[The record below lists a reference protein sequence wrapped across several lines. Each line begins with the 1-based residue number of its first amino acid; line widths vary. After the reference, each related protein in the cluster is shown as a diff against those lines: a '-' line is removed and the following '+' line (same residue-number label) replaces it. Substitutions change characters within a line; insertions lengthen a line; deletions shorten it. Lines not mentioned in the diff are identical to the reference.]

1 MKSIN
6 KKELGEVDIGFQ
18 YWTSPVHFPQTLN
31 QVSTRRR
38 TTMPDNAAR
47 NFSQKASADTID
59 ALEKSKASAQ
69 ETTKIM
75 EQSYVRASKGAVDFN
90 LKLIDMAQEN
100 LNAAFDFARQV
111 PTVKS
116 PSEFLELS
124 VSHARTQFESLTK
137 QTQHLTGL
145 AQNAIKE
152 TAESW
157 QSAAKSSTS
166 SRR

>member
-1 MKSIN
+1 
-6 KKELGEVDIGFQ
+6 
-18 YWTSPVHFPQTLN
+18 
-31 QVSTRRR
+31 
-38 TTMPDNAAR
+38 MPENAAR
-47 NFSQKASADTID
+47 NFSQKASADTIE
-59 ALEKSKASAQ
+59 ALERSKAGAQ
-69 ETTKIM
+69 ESTKIM

-90 LKLIDMAQEN
+90 LKLMDMAQEN
-100 LNAAFDFARQV
+100 LNAAFDFARQM

-124 VSHARTQFESLTK
+124 VSHARTQFENLTK
-137 QTQHLTGL
+137 QTQHLPGL

-166 SRR
+166 SR